1 MFGING
7 GEVLVLLLVALVV
20 VGPERLPRYAEQLGG
35 WVRQLRG
42 FVRTA
47 KERVAEEMGEEGAD
61 VDWSQLDPRRYDPRR
76 IVREALLEDEP
87 PPVVGRRYTSG
98 AARRA
103 ATSAAVAGTGAG
115 AGVAASGGQRPGRGP
130 TARDDAGAA
139 HGETAAGQAP
149 YVPPPFDPDA
159 T

>member
-1 MFGING
+1 VFGING

-20 VGPERLPRYAEQLGG
+20 VGPERLPGYAEQLGR

-61 VDWSQLDPRRYDPRR
+61 LDWSQLDPRRYDPRR

-87 PPVVGRRYTSG
+87 SPSPVLGRRYTSG

-103 ATSAAVAGTGAG
+103 ATAGATAAAGSVGGAVASRTGTAGADGTG
-115 AGVAASGGQRPGRGP
+115 PG
-130 TARDDAGAA
+130 D
-139 HGETAAGQAP
+139 GEA